1 MLTAIRPMHSIL
13 FASDLFV
20 PLSHPPTPKSPPR
33 PRQVFITAPQWSSG
47 QAACEKPTSGH
58 RTERAPG
65 PGGSTT
71 CSDASAGEEEQHA
84 GSTTTAAGGDGGGGW
99 LAAKAAS
106 NGGADG
112 VNVADAI
119 SGGDTGEE
127 QCATTA
133 ASTTVASVG
142 GGGARLLPRLLL
154 PARVVGA
161 TGSERVASPTEKGRK
176 REEVLAASAWLLDW
190 ASASGPD
197 EERRNAAAATASG
210 SRLSRASVVAAA
222 AQREQRR
229 PLPSTAATGN
239 YLRSQGRAVRGAC
252 ESAAAARAA
261 TASASAG
268 DRGKTEEVY
277 GQQWAI
283 ADSGHSAGRE
293 KMAVAAAWVEAAAAA
308 AARHSSGHTTRS
320 HPPTISYLSGP
331 QLSAAHSGS
340 GLDLLRT
347 DDPAE
352 RQQKR
357 AVRAVVEALAATRD
371 VRHAAAAR
379 IAAEAAGRSNGPPV

>member
-1 MLTAIRPMHSIL
+1 
-13 FASDLFV
+13 
-20 PLSHPPTPKSPPR
+20 
-33 PRQVFITAPQWSSG
+33 VFFTTPQWSSG

-65 PGGSTT
+65 PGPGGSTT

-84 GSTTTAAGGDGGGGW
+84 DSTTTAACGDGGGGW
-99 LAAKAAS
+99 LAATTAS
-106 NGGADG
+106 NIGADG
-112 VNVADAI
+112 LNVADAI
-119 SGGDTGEE
+119 SGGDTGQE

-142 GGGARLLPRLLL
+142 GEGARLQPRVLL
-154 PARVVGA
+154 PARVVVA
-161 TGSERVASPTEKGRK
+161 TGRERVASPTEKGRK

-190 ASASGPD
+190 ASAGGPD
-197 EERRNAAAATASG
+197 EEPRNAAAATASG
-210 SRLSRASVVAAA
+210 SRASVVAVA
-222 AQREQRR
+222 AQREPRR
-229 PLPSTAATGN
+229 SLPSRAATGN

-252 ESAAAARAA
+252 EPAAAARAA

-268 DRGKTEEVY
+268 DSGKTEEVY

-283 ADSGHSAGRE
+283 ADSGNYAGRE

-320 HPPTISYLSGP
+320 HPPTVSYLSGP

-357 AVRAVVEALAATRD
+357 VVRAVVEALAATRD

-379 IAAEAAGRSNGPPV
+379 IAAEAAGRQNGPPM